1 MDSVSQDANAAQEGT
16 KEEPIFSVGEES
28 AMAKMGDKVSL
39 TKFKRVKIGSN
50 LRCGLAARVHPD
62 NPAAVDTAS
71 KGTRVQRSRC
81 HVLRVPSTI

>member
-1 MDSVSQDANAAQEGT
+1 MDSVSQDANATQEGT
-16 KEEPIFSVGEES
+16 NDEPIFSVSDES
-28 AMAKMGDKVSL
+28 AMMAKMGDKVSL

-71 KGTRVQRSRC
+71 KGTRV
-81 HVLRVPSTI
+81 